1 MELNER
7 IENYKNNVEH
17 YQERLLEKIKSTF
30 DDEEQFYKEIH
41 RKKDDFWKNFKEC
54 SLYMNEIF
62 KIQQILHLTTEETGS
77 IFFGD
82 K

>member
-1 MELNER
+1 MELDER
-7 IENYKNNVEH
+7 IELYKNNVEH
-17 YQERLLEKIKSTF
+17 YEEMLLEKIQSTF

-41 RKKDDFWKNFKEC
+41 RKKDNFWKNFKEC

-62 KIQQILHLTTEETGS
+62 KIQQILHLTIEETGS